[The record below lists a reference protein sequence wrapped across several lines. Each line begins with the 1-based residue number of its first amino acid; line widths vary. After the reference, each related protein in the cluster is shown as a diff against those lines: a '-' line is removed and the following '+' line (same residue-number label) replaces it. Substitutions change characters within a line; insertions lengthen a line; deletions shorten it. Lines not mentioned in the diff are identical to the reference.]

1 MLPYEAYITL
11 KNYFKGNKMK
21 KTTII
26 VAGVIAASALALF
39 FKKDYDRAAFVS
51 NLFTGA
57 EQYENFSNIKE
68 MMPVS
73 EMKAA
78 EIPFDFDEGESIT
91 LPKSFIYEGKNINT
105 EAFLSETDTSALL
118 VIHQGKVSFEN
129 YYLTGGRE
137 VNWLSMSLAKS
148 FIATAIG
155 IAVDDGLIDIQ
166 KHITDYVPSL
176 IGSAYD
182 KVRVKDVLQMS
193 SGAVWNEDYSDPES
207 DVMKLGMI
215 MATGGSM
222 SEFIA
227 GMQREYE
234 PGTVNRYNSGD
245 TQALGMLLQAAT
257 KTSITNYVQDKLW
270 TPLGMESSAYW
281 IVDDRDVEMAFGGL
295 NATARDYAKLGEL
308 YRLKG
313 NWHGKQLVSE
323 KWIHDST
330 TPDAPH
336 LMPNAIQPH
345 IGEASPDDFGYG
357 YQWWIPP
364 SKEGEYLA
372 IGVYN
377 QFIYINPT
385 SDVVIVKLSAYSD
398 YSLKNEIEYFKEY
411 ESLELFREIS
421 NKFNAEK
428 FALSH

>member
-1 MLPYEAYITL
+1 
-11 KNYFKGNKMK
+11 MK
-21 KTTII
+21 KSTII
-26 VAGVIAASALALF
+26 ATGAIAVIALVLF
-39 FKKDYDRAAFVS
+39 FKKDYDRAKFIG

-57 EQYENFSNIKE
+57 EQYEYFSKIKE
-68 MMPVS
+68 IMPVS
-73 EMKAA
+73 EMKASTT
-78 EIPFDFDEGESIT
+78 PFDFDEGENIA
-91 LPKSFIYEGKNINT
+91 LPSNFIYDDKNHNT
-105 EAFLSETDTSALL
+105 QAFLTETDTSALL
-118 VIHQGKVSFEN
+118 VIHQGKVRLEN

-137 VNWLSMSLAKS
+137 VNWLSMSVAKS

-222 SEFIA
+222 NEFIA

-234 PGTVNRYNSGD
+234 PGTANRYNSGD

-257 KTSITNYVQDKLW
+257 KTSITDYVQEKLW
-270 TPLGMESSAYW
+270 TPLGMESDAYW
-281 IVDDRDVEMAFGGL
+281 ILDDHNVEMAFGGL

-323 KWIHDST
+323 KWIHDSI

-336 LMPNAIQPH
+336 LMPYANQPH
-345 IGEASPDDFGYG
+345 MEETSPFGFGYG
-357 YQWWIPP
+357 YQWWVAD

-372 IGVYN
+372 VGVYN

-385 SDVVIVKLSAYSD
+385 TDVVIVKLSAYSD
-398 YSLKNEIEYFKEY
+398 YSLKNQAEYFKEN
-411 ESLELFREIS
+411 ETLELFREIS
-421 NKFNAEK
+421 NKFKNEK
-428 FALSH
+428 FALSR